1 MLQTRIHCDKEIC
14 EVNPTASDMRLNAIM
29 TDAARRVLEPGSDAY
44 EIGVETCGL
53 ILDEVIDT
61 AEHGGVAYAVWAELT
76 DIASSP
82 WTGAHAWCV
91 ALTGLAS
98 REWLSVDTA
107 DGVAVA
113 RYFERWQDPMLLTT
127 RLFEG
132 DVSGAWRTEY
142 FSYLERMLGDVL
154 GDLAG
159 RIRPHDHETSASY
172 VEHAEYGLGLEHLTY
187 AVSESEVSISD
198 QERHQLTHLARLM
211 GSDTALRDLS
221 RLPK

>member
-1 MLQTRIHCDKEIC
+1 MNQSEADTRLD
-14 EVNPTASDMRLNAIM
+14 AIM
-29 TDAARRVLEPGSDAY
+29 TAAARRVLGPGSDAY
-44 EIGVETCGL
+44 EIGVEACGL

-76 DIASSP
+76 DVASSP

-91 ALTGLAS
+91 ALTELAS
-98 REWLSVDTA
+98 RDWLSVGTA

-127 RLFEG
+127 RLFED

-142 FSYLERMLGDVL
+142 FSYLERELGDVL

-159 RIRPHDHETSASY
+159 RIRPLDHETSASY

-187 AVSESEVSISD
+187 AVSEFEVSTSV
-198 QERHQLTHLARLM
+198 QERRQLTHLARLM
-211 GSDTALRDLS
+211 GSDRALRDLS
-221 RLPK
+221 RLPE